1 MQCILNP
8 YLIEI
13 AIKVMIN
20 HGSVH
25 LRREIENIPI
35 KSTSPQLSLKFHTFN
50 GFRYHE
56 RIITRKWN
64 IILCHPLFTYISRYF
79 LRKHDNHFVSL
90 IIIAF
95 QEPLE
100 SRAHIHI
107 QTHWDCRRMCHN
119 NGNVLDS

>member
-1 MQCILNP
+1 MHFLKIIVLMHLN
-8 YLIEI
+8 
-13 AIKVMIN
+13 AIYQVKLPIDAIIN
-20 HGSVH
+20 HESLY
-25 LRREIENIPI
+25 LRREIHFTPI
-35 KSTSPQLSLKFHTFN
+35 KSLSPQLSSKFYTFN

-100 SRAHIHI
+100 SRAHIHTNSLGLS
-107 QTHWDCRRMCHN
+107 QD
-119 NGNVLDS
+119 VS

>member
-1 MQCILNP
+1 
-8 YLIEI
+8 
-13 AIKVMIN
+13 MIYHYSSN
-20 HGSVH
+20 LS
-25 LRREIENIPI
+25 LRRKIENVPI

-100 SRAHIHI
+100 SRAHIHTNSLGLS
-107 QTHWDCRRMCHN
+107 QD
-119 NGNVLDS
+119 VS

>member
-1 MQCILNP
+1 MP
-8 YLIEI
+8 YIKLKLPID
-13 AIKVMIN
+13 AIIN
-20 HGSVH
+20 HESLY
-25 LRREIENIPI
+25 LRREIHFTPI
-35 KSTSPQLSLKFHTFN
+35 KSLSPQLSSKFYTFN

-100 SRAHIHI
+100 SRAYI
-107 QTHWDCRRMCHN
+107 QIHWDCRRMCHN